1 MLIDN
6 DQDENDGVAIRF
18 SIYQSISLKDLLECI
33 RNTDDEKVATM
44 IMLTLMMSMMMTKMM
59 LTLLMLNRCNQNLST
74 PSTH

>member
-18 SIYQSISLKDLLECI
+18 SIFQSISLKDQ
-33 RNTDDEKVATM
+33 NTADEKVATM

-59 LTLLMLNRCNQNLST
+59 LTLLMPNRCNQNLLT
-74 PSTH
+74 PGIH

>member
-33 RNTDDEKVATM
+33 RNIDDKKVATM
-44 IMLTLMMSMMMTKMM
+44 IID
-59 LTLLMLNRCNQNLST
+59 NADIDDVNDDD
-74 PSTH
+74 